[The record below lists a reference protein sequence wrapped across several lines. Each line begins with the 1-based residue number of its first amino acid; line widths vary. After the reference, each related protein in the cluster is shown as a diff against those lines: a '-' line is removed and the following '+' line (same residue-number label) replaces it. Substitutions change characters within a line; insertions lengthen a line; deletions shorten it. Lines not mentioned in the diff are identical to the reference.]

1 MLEYKWYCEGEPSSC
16 TESICGDHRVTAGEE
31 CDDRWSPANGDGC
44 TANCI
49 IEAGWTCK
57 AQNDTGTSVCAE
69 QCGDGIVTVHEQCDD
84 ANSAP
89 GDGCYHCAFETGWYC
104 EGSPSVCENVV
115 CGDGDVSPIEGC
127 DDNNTVSH
135 DGCTACTVDLGYK
148 CTGSP
153 SVCSWITCDLK
164 QTGLT
169 VNNCSC
175 NSVPDGSV
183 IIVATGGTGNL
194 SYAVR
199 RASSVFDPSKLNF
212 TSNNRIAPLQ
222 AGDYVAL
229 VKDASNCYINGSSFT
244 VVEPPGIIVVYQKC
258 VNVTCYS
265 YADGAVDYYAYRDN
279 STTEEQLQLRY
290 AITGGANITFVSDP
304 HWNGLTPGSYMV
316 LVQDGKCIYRTTTCR
331 VWEPASIM
339 IIVTEVSHAS
349 VSSDTSSVVHKI
361 DDGSVMQNG
370 SASSYSSNVCGETA
384 ISVEVTGG
392 FPPYTTYVDGAVLPE
407 SASGEVPAGHH
418 EVKVRDSHE
427 CYSNSADVN
436 VPYCEPKHVREGLR
450 LWKAYGVWAV
460 LATSVCVGIVAVVA
474 TAAVVFQLVRLRRKS
489 SRSGILLE
497 TMSKFI

>member
-290 AITGGANITFVSDP
+290 AITG
-304 HWNGLTPGSYMV
+304 
-316 LVQDGKCIYRTTTCR
+316 
-331 VWEPASIM
+331 
-339 IIVTEVSHAS
+339 SHAS
-349 VSSDTSSVVHKI
+349 HTTQHLRVCHTLRHTI
-361 DDGSVMQNG
+361 TTH
-370 SASSYSSNVCGETA
+370 AHYSPTPN
-384 ISVEVTGG
+384 
-392 FPPYTTYVDGAVLPE
+392 
-407 SASGEVPAGHH
+407 
-418 EVKVRDSHE
+418 
-427 CYSNSADVN
+427 
-436 VPYCEPKHVREGLR
+436 
-450 LWKAYGVWAV
+450 
-460 LATSVCVGIVAVVA
+460 ATHQQ
-474 TAAVVFQLVRLRRKS
+474 AAPT
-489 SRSGILLE
+489 SRSCLTRTGMASPLARTWSSFRTANASTE
-497 TMSKFI
+497 QRHVACGSQPR